1 MVRIIRLLLG
11 LVLVLLIMDFA
22 VANRTSV
29 EVSLAPLPISQPLP
43 LYAVFLI
50 GMVLGAII
58 GGLMIWVGT
67 LSRASEA
74 RRLKGRV
81 WALENQLNI
90 LKEQEQKRQAA
101 AQRPAARPASP
112 AGGGVPALPKLTA

>member
-1 MVRIIRLLLG
+1 MVRIVRLLLG
-11 LVLVLLIMDFA
+11 LVLVLLIIDFA
-22 VANRTSV
+22 VANRAIV
-29 EVSLAPLPISQPLP
+29 EISLAPLPLQFPLP
-43 LYAVFLI
+43 VYMVFLLGLVI
-50 GMVLGAII
+50 GALI
-58 GGLMIWVGT
+58 GGLMLWLGAF
-67 LSRASEA
+67 SRMAEA
-74 RRLKGRV
+74 RRMRNRV